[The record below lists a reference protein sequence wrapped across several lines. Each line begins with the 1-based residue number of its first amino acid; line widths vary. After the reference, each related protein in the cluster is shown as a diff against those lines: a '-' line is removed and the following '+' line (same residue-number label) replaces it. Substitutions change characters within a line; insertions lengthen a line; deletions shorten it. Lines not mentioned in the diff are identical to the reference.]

1 MTAQDV
7 FAVRD
12 RTGRVRA
19 LLHSVPLDFA
29 VSSFTA
35 AASTPHDANAPL
47 WGGCVMTG
55 HFPQNYFT
63 LTTQR
68 KSTFYSGILGLCPK
82 ACRGNPFPKKLVFF
96 TLKKNRK
103 KGNILKIDFPVPH
116 PLPTKINFARPILEL
131 CTNPTK
137 GLLVP

>member
-1 MTAQDV
+1 MTPLDV

-47 WGGCVMTG
+47 WGGCVMTNG
-55 HFPQNYFT
+55 T
-63 LTTQR
+63 LR
-68 KSTFYSGILGLCPK
+68 
-82 ACRGNPFPKKLVFF
+82 
-96 TLKKNRK
+96 
-103 KGNILKIDFPVPH
+103 
-116 PLPTKINFARPILEL
+116 
-131 CTNPTK
+131 
-137 GLLVP
+137 

>member
-1 MTAQDV
+1 MSIVSYFSSRFNPSTPKRVTPLDV

-63 LTTQR
+63 LTP
-68 KSTFYSGILGLCPK
+68 SGTEINFLLRNIGTLSQTLP
-82 ACRGNPFPKKLVFF
+82 GETLSKKTGVFF
-96 TLKKNRK
+96 IKAHQKKVY
-103 KGNILKIDFPVPH
+103 F
-116 PLPTKINFARPILEL
+116 
-131 CTNPTK
+131 
-137 GLLVP
+137 